1 MGEPRT
7 IGCYD
12 YVTRAYEDVCTL
24 LRQEPLDL
32 LQRATTS
39 ASARARSLASSL
51 RVQLADLE
59 ISVDVRLHVRRIR
72 DRKTIAGLLPVLR
85 IDLTWEAVRHPAL
98 FPSMFAELSVSPLSA
113 RETQIELRGAY
124 WTPMGLLGTAF
135 DAALG
140 HRIAEA
146 ALHRFLD
153 DLVEQLQCEL
163 PPLDSPRG
171 RAESA
176 PRGST
181 PRSDS

>member
-7 IGCYD
+7 VGCYD

-24 LRQEPLDL
+24 LRQEPLEL

-39 ASARARSLASSL
+39 ASARARSLATTL
-51 RVQLADLE
+51 RVELAGLE

-72 DRKTIAGLLPVLR
+72 DHETLAGVLPALR
-85 IDLTWEAVRHPAL
+85 IDLTWEAIHNPAL
-98 FPSMFAELSVSPLSA
+98 FPSMFAELLVWPLSA
-113 RETQIELRGAY
+113 RETQMELRGAY
-124 WTPMGLLGTAF
+124 WPPMGLLGTAF

-146 ALHRFLD
+146 ALHRFLG

-171 RAESA
+171 RAESGP
-176 PRGST
+176 PRST